1 MQEITSPPSVDFIK
15 QRLID
20 VAWDDAPIH
29 PIIQRILM
37 ARGCSDLQAVSY
49 DLSRLIHFDALTHA
63 NQMAQYL
70 HDAIEH
76 QQRILIGDYDVD
88 GATSIITMMEGLL
101 SLGAKHVDYIVPNR
115 FKTGYGLSLKLLPD
129 VLAKKPDVVVTV
141 DNGIMSHEAV
151 DELMSLG
158 IKVLIT
164 DHHQAGSSVP
174 NATVVVNP
182 NQPDGGDS
190 LRALAGVGVAFYVI
204 CALRSLRRSLNH
216 SVPSLGGLLDIVA
229 LGTVADCV
237 PLTYNNRLLV
247 AKGLDRIHQ
256 GKAHPGIYQL
266 IATTRTAHTEVTTQT
281 IGFQL
286 GPKLNAAGRL
296 DDMSVGVSALLGEGN
311 ADAIKQLDAFN
322 EERKAIQQHSVEDVI
337 VALSESDQ
345 PIDDIIVVYDEH
357 WHEGVLGL
365 MASRI
370 KDHFQRPTI
379 VLSQAEPG
387 VLKGLQDH

>member
-1 MQEITSPPSVDFIK
+1 MPQWWLT
-15 QRLID
+15 
-20 VAWDDAPIH
+20 PI
-29 PIIQRILM
+29 
-37 ARGCSDLQAVSY
+37 
-49 DLSRLIHFDALTHA
+49 
-63 NQMAQYL
+63 NQM
-70 HDAIEH
+70 
-76 QQRILIGDYDVD
+76 
-88 GATSIITMMEGLL
+88 
-101 SLGAKHVDYIVPNR
+101 
-115 FKTGYGLSLKLLPD
+115 
-129 VLAKKPDVVVTV
+129 
-141 DNGIMSHEAV
+141 
-151 DELMSLG
+151 
-158 IKVLIT
+158 
-164 DHHQAGSSVP
+164 
-174 NATVVVNP
+174 
-182 NQPDGGDS
+182 GGDS
-190 LRALAGVGVAFYVI
+190 LRALAGVGVAAFMSYVLLI
-204 CALRSLRRSLNH
+204 VATIIGY

-266 IATTRTAHTEVTTQT
+266 IICWWPPEVTTQT

-387 VLKGLQDH
+387 VLKGSARSLTGIHLHHLLTSVHANHPDLIDQFGGHAMAVWLVFKAIRFIKV